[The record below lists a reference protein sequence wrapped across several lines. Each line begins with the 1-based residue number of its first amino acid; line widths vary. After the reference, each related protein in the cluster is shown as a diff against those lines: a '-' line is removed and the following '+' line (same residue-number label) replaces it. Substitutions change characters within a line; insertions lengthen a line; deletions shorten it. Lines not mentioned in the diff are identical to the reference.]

1 MRSRD
6 YFEQLGRLVAALLTA
21 ALLCGAA
28 CMPVHSDRPVGV
40 LAQLEDKE
48 GPAPL
53 SRLPVAWNGVWCTP
67 DALGGW
73 LAPHTAPLDEFHH
86 LWCWVV
92 TVTDG
97 ANGVLTVK
105 RLFGGEMGRAFFD
118 LYIRWPPQGA
128 EGSYLFVSEEDAV
141 LKGSYLWALAHFT
154 TQDQLLVW
162 MTDAKR
168 KAFVELIEAGRL
180 PGRIVEARKG
190 RSGVWSEE
198 VEQTVILGDLSEA
211 NLKLIIERR
220 GELFDLVPWVIERLP
235 PTEPRPVD

>member
-1 MRSRD
+1 MRGRD
-6 YFEQLGRLVAALLTA
+6 YFEQLVRLVAALLAA

-28 CMPVHSDRPVGV
+28 CMPVHSERPVGV
-40 LAQLEDKE
+40 LLQLEDEE
-48 GPAPL
+48 GPTLL

-67 DALGGW
+67 AAIAGR
-73 LAPHTAPLDEFHH
+73 LAPHTAPMDDFHH

-92 TVTDG
+92 TVKDG

-105 RLFGGEMGRAFFD
+105 RLFDGDKGPTSLD
-118 LYIRWPPQGA
+118 LYVRWPPQGA
-128 EGSYLFVSEEDAV
+128 EGNYLFVSEEDAV

-162 MTDAKR
+162 MTDEKR
-168 KAFVELIEAGRL
+168 KAFVALVEAGRL

-198 VEQTVILGDLSEA
+198 VEQTVILGDLAEA
-211 NLKLIIERR
+211 DVKLIIERR

-235 PTEPRPVD
+235 PTEPRSVH